1 MNGNFETET
10 DMCTHTRTYRH
21 ANPFAFT
28 TEYHAAEGIS
38 KWRIGTPPVLQ
49 MAVLESSLDV
59 FQHVT
64 MAEVRTRSK
73 ELSQQFIDGVE
84 SRCKELVM
92 ASPRDPDARGS
103 QVSFR
108 HDESY
113 AIMQCLISRGVVGDF
128 RAPDM
133 MRFGFTP
140 LYVDSNDIQQ
150 AIDILADIMDKGEW
164 DREHFK
170 QKLFVT

>member
-1 MNGNFETET
+1 M
-10 DMCTHTRTYRH
+10 
-21 ANPFAFT
+21 
-28 TEYHAAEGIS
+28 
-38 KWRIGTPPVLQ
+38 
-49 MAVLESSLDV
+49 
-59 FQHVT
+59 
-64 MAEVRTRSK
+64 
-73 ELSQQFIDGVE
+73 
-84 SRCKELVM
+84 
-92 ASPRDPDARGS
+92 
-103 QVSFR
+103 
-108 HDESY
+108 
-113 AIMQCLISRGVVGDF
+113 VGDF